1 MTQTA
6 RPEPTIAH
14 NVGLHRFET
23 LVEGKLARC
32 DYRLDGETM
41 RLVHTEVPPALEGRG
56 IAAKLVAAA
65 LAHAREQGL
74 SVIPACSYV
83 RTYMRRHP
91 ETAGLLPEG
100 MAL

>member
-1 MTQTA
+1 MTKTA

-14 NVGLHRFET
+14 NVGLHRFEA
-23 LVEGKLARC
+23 LVEGNLARC
-32 DYRLDGETM
+32 DYRLDGNTM

-91 ETAGLLPEG
+91 ETAALLPEG

>member
-1 MTQTA
+1 MTGVA

-23 LVEGKLARC
+23 VVDGTLARC
-32 DYRLDGETM
+32 DYRLDGKAM

-56 IAAKLVAAA
+56 IAARLVAAA
-65 LAHAREQGL
+65 LAYARDQGL
-74 SVIPACSYV
+74 SVIPVCSYV

-91 ETAGLLPEG
+91 ETAALLPEG

>member
-1 MTQTA
+1 MTATA
-6 RPEPTIAH
+6 RPEPTIVH

-23 LVEGKLARC
+23 VVEGTLARC
-32 DYRLDGETM
+32 DYRLDGNGM

-65 LAHAREQGL
+65 LVHAREQGL
-74 SVIPACSYV
+74 SVIPVCSYV

-91 ETAGLLPEG
+91 ETAELLPEG

>member
-1 MTQTA
+1 MTETA

-23 LVEGKLARC
+23 VVEGKLAHC
-32 DYRLDGETM
+32 DYRLDGNAM

-56 IAAKLVAAA
+56 IAARLVAAA
-65 LAHAREQGL
+65 LAHARDRGL
-74 SVIPACSYV
+74 SVIPVCSYV

-91 ETAGLLPEG
+91 ETAELLPDG